1 MNNNKNIQSKNQFD
15 SANNDYLLLP
25 LLNQPPE
32 LLSTSLSQLYEQVVS
47 SNSNM
52 PLYKK
57 KLINGGVNVTKSSVR
72 KLRIRYKL
80 YRAKLRRET
89 FFVIHEE
96 LFDLFK
102 K

>member
-1 MNNNKNIQSKNQFD
+1 MDNNKNIQSKNQFD

-47 SNSNM
+47 SNNNM
-52 PLYKK
+52 PLYKM